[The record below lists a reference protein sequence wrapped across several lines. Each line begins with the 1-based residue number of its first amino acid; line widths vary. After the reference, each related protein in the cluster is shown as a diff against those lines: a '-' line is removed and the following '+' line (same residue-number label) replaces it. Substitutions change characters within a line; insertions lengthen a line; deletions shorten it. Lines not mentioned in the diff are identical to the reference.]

1 MGSLK
6 ETVLSKGQ
14 SSSCFSWKQFC
25 VVASTENVSNMLS
38 AAKMLQRAYKS
49 VAAFFFVIAMA
60 GNPS

>member
-49 VAAFFFVIAMA
+49 VAAFFFL
-60 GNPS
+60 S